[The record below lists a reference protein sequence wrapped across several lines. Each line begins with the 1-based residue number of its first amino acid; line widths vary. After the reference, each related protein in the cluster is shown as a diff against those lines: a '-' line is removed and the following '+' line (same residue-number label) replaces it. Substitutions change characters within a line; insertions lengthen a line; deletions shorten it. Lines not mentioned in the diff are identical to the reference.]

1 MAGGA
6 VRQGG
11 SPPTAKRA
19 GAVELATVVVT
30 ETVTW
35 CRYAAPQSAD
45 HSIEILSQ
53 VNEWTCFVGKES
65 VWSFWTNYPI
75 NQIEADKEHLQAEMN
90 LRNRAYCNFLWATAK
105 GTCQKEIGAMYFL
118 GGKVMRLQWDW
129 EWKKN
134 PNLSVAAQ
142 GGLQDAIKVAVWKH
156 LQSLERS
163 LPEGAMTMG
172 GRLEQLVS
180 CGCFGWEEER
190 MIWKG
195 EKPSEVSWMI

>member
-65 VWSFWTNYPI
+65 V
-75 NQIEADKEHLQAEMN
+75 
-90 LRNRAYCNFLWATAK
+90 
-105 GTCQKEIGAMYFL
+105 
-118 GGKVMRLQWDW
+118 
-129 EWKKN
+129 
-134 PNLSVAAQ
+134 
-142 GGLQDAIKVAVWKH
+142 
-156 LQSLERS
+156 
-163 LPEGAMTMG
+163 
-172 GRLEQLVS
+172 
-180 CGCFGWEEER
+180 
-190 MIWKG
+190 
-195 EKPSEVSWMI
+195 